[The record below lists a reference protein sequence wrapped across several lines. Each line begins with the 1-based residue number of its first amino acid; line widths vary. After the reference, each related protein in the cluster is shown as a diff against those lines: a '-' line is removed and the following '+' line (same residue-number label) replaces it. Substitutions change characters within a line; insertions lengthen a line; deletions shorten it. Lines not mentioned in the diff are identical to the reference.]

1 MFVANIDDFDFAELL
16 MFICVQKALD
26 VAQNAK
32 EHMWTQQKVYIFFA
46 FWNKKTEN
54 AEKAL
59 DVQQNVRGHSSERN
73 KVFIFVRF
81 LEQKIQNY

>member
-1 MFVANIDDFDFAELL
+1 V
-16 MFICVQKALD
+16 
-26 VAQNAK
+26 
-32 EHMWTQQKVYIFFA
+32 

-81 LEQKIQNY
+81 LKQKFKTIEKALATKQN